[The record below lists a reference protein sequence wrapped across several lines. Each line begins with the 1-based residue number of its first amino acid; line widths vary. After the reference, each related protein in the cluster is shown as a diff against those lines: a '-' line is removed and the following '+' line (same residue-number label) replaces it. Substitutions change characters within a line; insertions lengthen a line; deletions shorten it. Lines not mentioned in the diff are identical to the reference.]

1 PHSCFLCPPGIF
13 ILGILLSI
21 SNCLA
26 FYEDLFRCFQGPD
39 YENFLLIAENGLHA
53 SPLPKSVVVIGAGLA
68 GLAAAKTLQDA
79 GHKPLI
85 IVNCHSCPYGAKNED
100 YARKSLRTPEAN
112 SPRKVILHVHG
123 LQVRA
128 YSYLE
133 AISGM
138 GRKNS
143 TPKNDSSFFELQ
155 VTILEA
161 SNHIGGRVVTVR
173 NKTEGWYFELGPM
186 RIPESHKL
194 THAYVKK
201 FGLKMNK
208 FIQHDNNTWYLF
220 NGQRYRAWEV
230 EANPEIL
237 GYSTDPTE
245 KNKTAQNLFD
255 QAVIKI
261 KQDVKT
267 SNCSQLMSLYDSYS
281 TKAYLVREGKL
292 SKGATKMIGDL
303 LNEDPGYHKSLL
315 ESLKSHKNFSRTDE
329 FSEITG
335 GFDQLPN
342 GFNARLKSG
351 TIRMRS
357 RVEAV
362 ATRLITFQP
371 PLSPDK
377 AHALRSVH
385 YTSATKVVFVCNECF
400 WEQDGIR
407 GGNSI
412 TDRPSRYIIY
422 PSHSLP
428 GGKGMLLASYT
439 VDDDSFFFAAMKPDQ
454 VVNII
459 LDDLAAVH
467 HIPKEELKRMCP
479 KATVKHW
486 GSLDPLTIGAFAEF
500 TPYQFVDD
508 LKELS
513 QPEGPIHFA
522 GEHTDLPHGWIDTAI
537 KSGLRAAKDI
547 QAMVDEEV
555 TQGQMPR

>member
-1 PHSCFLCPPGIF
+1 MVKMRGIF

-26 FYEDLFRCFQGPD
+26 FYEDIFKCFQGPD
-39 YENFLLIAENGLHA
+39 YETFLLIAQNGLHA
-53 SPLPKSVVVIGAGLA
+53 SPVPKSVVVIGAGLA
-68 GLAAAKTLQDA
+68 GLTAAKTLQDA
-79 GHKPLI
+79 GHK
-85 IVNCHSCPYGAKNED
+85 
-100 YARKSLRTPEAN
+100 
-112 SPRKVILHVHG
+112 
-123 LQVRA
+123 
-128 YSYLE
+128 
-133 AISGM
+133 
-138 GRKNS
+138 
-143 TPKNDSSFFELQ
+143 
-155 VTILEA
+155 VTVLEA

-173 NKTEGWYFELGPM
+173 NKEEGWYFELGPM

-194 THAYVKK
+194 THAYVEK
-201 FGLKMNK
+201 FGLKLNK

-220 NGQRYRAWEV
+220 NNQRYRAWEV
-230 EANPEIL
+230 DANPEIL
-237 GYSTDPTE
+237 GYPTNPTE

-255 QAVIKI
+255 QAVIKQPGCPGRLEAQLDEDLSSFLQI

-281 TKAYLVREGKL
+281 TKAYLVKEGKL
-292 SKGATKMIGDL
+292 SKGAIEMIGDL

-315 ESLKSHKNFSRTDE
+315 ESLRSPSTYSRTDE
-329 FSEITG
+329 YSEITG

-342 GFNARLKSG
+342 GFNASLKSG
-351 TIRMRS
+351 TIRLRS

-362 ATRLITFQP
+362 VRNGSKVEVLYRTDEPIFPLRKLTADYVINSASAKATRLITFQP

-385 YTSATKVVFVCNECF
+385 YTSATKVVFVCNERF

-412 TDRPSRYIIY
+412 TDRPSRFIIY

-439 VDDDSFFFAAMKPDQ
+439 VGDDSLFFAVMKPDQ

-486 GSLDPLTIGAFAEF
+486 GSLDPLTIGAFAVF
-500 TPYQFVDD
+500 TPYQFVDY
-508 LKELS
+508 LKQLS
-513 QPEGPIHFA
+513 QPEGRIHFA
-522 GEHTDLPHGWIDTAI
+522 GEHTDLPHGWLDTAI

-555 TQGQMPR
+555 TQGD

>member
-1 PHSCFLCPPGIF
+1 MVKMSGIF

-39 YENFLLIAENGLHA
+39 YETFLLIAQNGLHV

-68 GLAAAKTLQDA
+68 GLTAAKTLQDA
-79 GHKPLI
+79 GHK
-85 IVNCHSCPYGAKNED
+85 
-100 YARKSLRTPEAN
+100 
-112 SPRKVILHVHG
+112 
-123 LQVRA
+123 
-128 YSYLE
+128 
-133 AISGM
+133 
-138 GRKNS
+138 
-143 TPKNDSSFFELQ
+143 

-186 RIPESHKL
+186 RIPESHRL

-201 FGLKMNK
+201 FGLKLNK

-220 NGQRYRAWEV
+220 NGRRYRAWEV

-237 GYSTDPTE
+237 GYPTDPTE
-245 KNKTAQNLFD
+245 KNKTAQSLFY

-281 TKAYLVREGKL
+281 TKAFLVKEGEL

-315 ESLKSHKNFSRTDE
+315 ESLTSLNIFSRTDE
-329 FSEITG
+329 FSEIAG

-342 GFNARLKSG
+342 GFSASLKSG
-351 TIRMRS
+351 TIRLRS

-362 ATRLITFQP
+362 VRNGSKVEVLYRTGEPIFPLRKLTADYVINSASAKATRLITFQP

-439 VDDDSFFFAAMKPDQ
+439 VGDDSFFFAAMKPDQ

-500 TPYQFVDD
+500 TPYQFVDY
-508 LKELS
+508 LKQLS
-513 QPEGPIHFA
+513 QPEGRIHFA
-522 GEHTDLPHGWIDTAI
+522 GEHTSLPHGWLDTAI

-555 TQGQMPR
+555 TRGQMPR

>member
-1 PHSCFLCPPGIF
+1 MSCSELCKSFRTMVKMSGIF

-39 YENFLLIAENGLHA
+39 YETFLLIAQNGLHA

-68 GLAAAKTLQDA
+68 GLTAAKTLQDA
-79 GHKPLI
+79 GHK
-85 IVNCHSCPYGAKNED
+85 
-100 YARKSLRTPEAN
+100 
-112 SPRKVILHVHG
+112 
-123 LQVRA
+123 
-128 YSYLE
+128 
-133 AISGM
+133 
-138 GRKNS
+138 
-143 TPKNDSSFFELQ
+143 

-186 RIPESHKL
+186 RIPESHRL
-194 THAYVKK
+194 THTYVKK
-201 FGLKMNK
+201 FGLKLNK
-208 FIQHDNNTWYLF
+208 FIQYDNNTWYLF

-237 GYSTDPTE
+237 GYPTDPTE
-245 KNKTAQNLFD
+245 KNKTAQNLFY
-255 QAVIKI
+255 QAVIKL

-281 TKAYLVREGKL
+281 TKAYLVKEGKL

-315 ESLKSHKNFSRTDE
+315 ESLTSLNIFSRTDE

-335 GFDQLPN
+335 GFDQLPK
-342 GFNARLKSG
+342 GFNASLKSG
-351 TIRMRS
+351 TIRLRS

-362 ATRLITFQP
+362 VRNGSKVEVLYRTDEPIFPLRKLTADYVINSASAKATRLITFQP

-377 AHALRSVH
+377 THALRSVH

-407 GGNSI
+407 GGNSV

-439 VDDDSFFFAAMKPDQ
+439 VGDDSFFFAAMKPDQ

-467 HIPKEELKRMCP
+467 HIPKEELKHMCP

-500 TPYQFVDD
+500 TPYQFVDY
-508 LKELS
+508 LKQLS
-513 QPEGPIHFA
+513 QPEGRIHFA
-522 GEHTDLPHGWIDTAI
+522 GEHTSLPHGWIDTAI

-555 TQGQMPR
+555 IQGQMPR